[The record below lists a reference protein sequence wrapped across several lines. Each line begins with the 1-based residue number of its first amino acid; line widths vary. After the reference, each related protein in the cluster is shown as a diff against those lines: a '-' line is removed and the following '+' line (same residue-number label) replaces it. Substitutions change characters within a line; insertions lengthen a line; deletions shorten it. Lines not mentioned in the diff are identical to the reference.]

1 MFFKLKKFLY
11 VLNDLSDLLLKKDR
25 EKIEVQYDE
34 LKRMTYDFIF
44 LLSVSLILNVVCII
58 IIMS

>member
-11 VLNDLSDLLLKKDR
+11 VLNDLTDLLLKKDR

-44 LLSVSLILNVVCII
+44 LLSVSLIFNVVCII